1 MSIEYPNEI
10 VLKQQSKY
18 NYIGHHESAEE
29 IDGYV
34 RTARLNWKFT
44 SQDIEWINKEIG
56 PHDFS
61 LYDSNS

>member
-10 VLKQQSKY
+10 VMKQQSRY
-18 NYIGHHESAEE
+18 NYVGHYENAEE
-29 IDGYV
+29 MDKYV

-44 SQDIEWINKEIG
+44 SQDIEWINKEIR

-61 LYDSNS
+61 FLDTNS

>member
-1 MSIEYPNEI
+1 MSIGYPNEI
-10 VLKQQSKY
+10 VVKQQSKY
-18 NYIGHHESAEE
+18 NYIGHHENAEE
-29 IDGYV
+29 KDEYI

-61 LYDSNS
+61 LFNSNS

>member
-10 VLKQQSKY
+10 VVKQQSKY
-18 NYIGHHESAEE
+18 NYVGHYESAEE
-29 IDGYV
+29 MDEHIRV
-34 RTARLNWKFT
+34 ARLNWKFA

-61 LYDSNS
+61 LLDSNS

>member
-10 VLKQQSKY
+10 VVKQQFKY
-18 NYIGHHESAEE
+18 NYVVHRENAEE
-29 IDGYV
+29 MDDHV
-34 RTARLNWKFT
+34 RPERLNWKFT

-61 LYDSNS
+61 LLDSNS

>member
-10 VLKQQSKY
+10 VEKQRSKC
-18 NYIGHHESAEE
+18 NCVGHHENAEE
-29 IDGYV
+29 IGEHV

-61 LYDSNS
+61 LFNSNS

>member
-10 VLKQQSKY
+10 VVKQQSKY

-29 IDGYV
+29 IDEYV

-61 LYDSNS
+61 LLNTNS